1 MKRGLQG
8 RWVNQSTSV
17 EPFRAFVPHRLPPD
31 PPLELD
37 LPLLDLLGKA
47 DRALGQLSAVS
58 SLVPDLPLFLYF
70 YVRKEAVLSS
80 QIEGTQSSIA
90 DLLLYESDEIPGVP
104 LSDVEE
110 VSRYVAALQ
119 HGLTRLRGG
128 FPLSSRLIRE
138 IHGVLLSGGRGSE
151 RDPGEFRR
159 SQNWIGGTRPGRGV
173 FVPPPPEE
181 VAGCIGELETFI
193 HGKGESLPVLVEA
206 GLVHLQ
212 FETIH
217 PFLDGNGRIGR
228 LLVPLLLHSRGAL
241 EEPLLYLSLYF
252 KTHRQRYYD
261 LLQQVRE
268 DGDWEEW
275 LRFFLEGVRIT
286 SEEAKRTA
294 SQLLAVVARDRQR
307 IEELGRAAGT
317 SLRVLELLKERPLLN
332 IRQVAERLRI
342 SFPTAQAALERLL
355 DLGIVEELTGRRRG
369 RLFVYTEYLALL
381 SQGDEPFRHPSPA
394 AN

>member
-8 RWVNQSTSV
+8 RWVTQSTSG
-17 EPFRAFVPHRLPPD
+17 EPFRAFVPRRLPPD
-31 PPLELD
+31 PPLDLD

-58 SLVPDLPLFLYF
+58 TLVPDLPLFLYF

-104 LSDVEE
+104 LADVEE

-119 HGLTRLRGG
+119 HGLERLRGG

-138 IHGVLLSGGRGSE
+138 IHRVLLSGGRGSE
-151 RDPGEFRR
+151 KDPGEFRR
-159 SQNWIGGTRPGRGV
+159 SQNWIGGTRPGQAV
-173 FVPPPPEE
+173 FVPPPVEA
-181 VAGCIGELETFI
+181 VAGCIGEIETFI
-193 HGKGESLPVLVEA
+193 HSEGERVPVLVEA
-206 GLVHLQ
+206 GLIHLQ

-228 LLVPLLLHSRGAL
+228 LLVPLLLHVRGAL
-241 EEPLLYLSLYF
+241 DEPLLYLSLYF
-252 KTHRQRYYD
+252 KAHRQRYYD

-275 LRFFLEGVRIT
+275 LRFFLEGVRVT
-286 SEEAKRTA
+286 AEEAKRTA
-294 SQLLAVVARDRQR
+294 SDLLALVARDRQK
-307 IEELGRAAGT
+307 IEQHGRAAAT
-317 SLRVLELLKERPLLN
+317 SLRVHGMLKERPLIN
-332 IRQVAERLRI
+332 IRQTAERLHL

-355 DLGIVEELTGRRRG
+355 ELGIVEELTGRRRG
-369 RLFVYTEYLALL
+369 RLFAYRDYLALL
-381 SQGDEPFRHPSPA
+381 SQGTEPFSA
-394 AN
+394 GSG